1 MGLMM
6 VSCQCF
12 ASTTMPWDSGIER
25 LKANLT
31 GPLPR
36 VGAVISIATGGA
48 LYALGQRDVSR
59 LVMKRAFGT
68 AIACGAA
75 TLAGFFG
82 AGNVSG
88 GLFF

>member
-1 MGLMM
+1 MRSIIDSKWLVKRVPNNGWHKVKNNKVILM
-6 VSCQCF
+6 C
-12 ASTTMPWDSGIER
+12 I
-25 LKANLT
+25 
-31 GPLPR
+31 
-36 VGAVISIATGGA
+36 ISIATGGA